1 MSEQMD
7 NLTDSLKKAFYLGV
21 GLASYATE
29 QISDIQAKAQEAADD
44 LIRRGETTSEEA
56 TRLMNTWM
64 PQNQT
69 ADSDNIDRPQKIE
82 ILSVEDVDPDSNPDA

>member
-1 MSEQMD
+1 MD

-29 QISDIQAKAQEAADD
+29 QIGDIQAKAQEAADD

-56 TRLMNTWM
+56 ARLMNTWM
-64 PQNQT
+64 PQQT
-69 ADSDNIDRPQKIE
+69 ADSANADRPQKIE
-82 ILSVEDVDPDSNPDA
+82 ILSVEDVDPDAPPGV

>member
-29 QISDIQAKAQEAADD
+29 QISEIQAKAQETAED

-56 TRLMNTWM
+56 ARLMNTWV
-64 PQNQT
+64 PQNQS
-69 ADSDNIDRPQKIE
+69 ADAANADRPQKIE
-82 ILSVEDVDPDSNPDA
+82 ILSVEDVDPDA

>member
-1 MSEQMD
+1 MSEPMD

-29 QISDIQAKAQEAADD
+29 QISDMQAKAQEAADD

-56 TRLMNTWM
+56 ARLMNTWV
-64 PQNQT
+64 PQNPT
-69 ADSDNIDRPQKIE
+69 ADSANANRPQKIE
-82 ILSVEDVDPDSNPDA
+82 ILSVEDVESDSSDI

>member
-1 MSEQMD
+1 MSEPMD

-29 QISDIQAKAQEAADD
+29 QISDMQAKAQEAADD

-56 TRLMNTWM
+56 ARLMNVWV
-64 PQNQT
+64 PQNQAADT
-69 ADSDNIDRPQKIE
+69 ANANRPQKIE
-82 ILSVEDVDPDSNPDA
+82 ILSVEDVESDSSNG

>member
-29 QISDIQAKAQEAADD
+29 QIGDIQAKAQEAADD

-56 TRLMNTWM
+56 ARLMNTWM

-69 ADSDNIDRPQKIE
+69 ADSANADRPQKIE
-82 ILSVEDVDPDSNPDA
+82 ILSVEDVDPDSHPDA

>member
-1 MSEQMD
+1 MSEPMD

-29 QISDIQAKAQEAADD
+29 QISDMQAKAQEAADD

-56 TRLMNTWM
+56 ARLMNVWV
-64 PQNQT
+64 PQNPT
-69 ADSDNIDRPQKIE
+69 ADSANANRPQKIE
-82 ILSVEDVDPDSNPDA
+82 ILSVEDVESDSSDI

>member
-1 MSEQMD
+1 MSEPMD

-56 TRLMNTWM
+56 ARLMNVWM

-69 ADSDNIDRPQKIE
+69 ADSASPNRPQKIE
-82 ILSVEDVDPDSNPDA
+82 ILSVEDVESDVSNQ

>member
-1 MSEQMD
+1 MD

-44 LIRRGETTSEEA
+44 LIRRGETTAEEA
-56 TRLMNTWM
+56 TRLINTWA
-64 PQNQT
+64 PQNPT
-69 ADSDNIDRPQKIE
+69 TDPANTEKIE
-82 ILSVEDVDPDSNPDA
+82 ILSIEDVESDPPSDV

>member
-1 MSEQMD
+1 MSEPMD

-29 QISDIQAKAQEAADD
+29 QISDMQAKAQEAADD

-56 TRLMNTWM
+56 ARLVNAWV

-69 ADSDNIDRPQKIE
+69 TDTANANRPQKIE
-82 ILSVEDVDPDSNPDA
+82 ILSVEDVESDSSNNL

>member
-1 MSEQMD
+1 MD

-29 QISDIQAKAQEAADD
+29 QISDMQAKAQDAADD

-56 TRLMNTWM
+56 ARLMNAWV

-69 ADSDNIDRPQKIE
+69 ADSADANRPQKIE
-82 ILSVEDVDPDSNPDA
+82 ILSVEDVESDSSNI